1 MNCFF
6 WEAWVENPKEGVVE
20 IIKDPVNISPLIVIK
35 DIFPG
40 FKAQFGV
47 KVLDIIVV
55 EVTYTSSYSVIG
67 LSHWIVKLN

>member
-6 WEAWVENPKEGVVE
+6 REACVENPKEGVVE
-20 IIKDPVNISPLIVIK
+20 IIKDPVNISPLIAIK

-47 KVLDIIVV
+47 KVLDIIVL
-55 EVTYTSSYSVIG
+55 EVTYTSSYSVIS